1 MTDEERKAWLDF
13 VEKRQRWKDS
23 KKIAMDNAK
32 RFSWLFDFQFCS
44 ESSSLRL
51 FYRRHRG
58 HNDFELRERILDA
71 WNARC
76 RAIKLRK
83 ESENE

>member
-32 RFSWLFDFQFCS
+32 RFSWPFDFQFCS

-83 ESENE
+83 EIGND